1 MNKRKPTDR
10 RRWLGGMSAAAAA
23 TVLGNG
29 PASQAQAQSSN
40 VPVRG
45 HLSTDVVVIGAGYAG
60 LACARSL
67 VAAGRDV
74 LVLEGRD
81 RVGGR
86 CFNQRLPAPYAQHVV
101 AGGAEF
107 LGPTQDRMYALARE
121 FGIATAPIY
130 DTGKLVNVARG
141 KRTTYSGVIPTAN
154 LFAAGDAGIAMLR
167 LDAMA
172 NEVPIDTPWTAAKA
186 AEWDAM
192 TVQQWIDKN
201 TTTRDGRNL
210 LRTAVLALLCTE
222 PNAISMLY
230 FLFYVRSGG
239 GLTSMLSTTGGAQQD
254 HVVGGSQRI
263 AQAMADTLGSRILYQ
278 AQARSITQDATG
290 VTVQGEGFTVRAKR
304 VVVAMS
310 PWMASRL
317 DYAPLTG
324 NMPARLQLMQRVPMG
339 SVWKVHAVY
348 DRPFWRDQGLNGQV
362 SSDDFLTKVTFD
374 VSPEGANGPGIMMGF
389 IEGQD
394 AIDATMMSEATRK
407 AKVLEAFAFY
417 FGAAAKTPRAY
428 VEMNWQAEGLSAGG
442 YTGVCPPGV
451 LTSFAPVWRAPIG
464 RLHWAGTETSP
475 VWSGYM
481 EGAVRSGERAAKE
494 VLAA

>member
-1 MNKRKPTDR
+1 MDSKPNDR
-10 RRWLGGMSAAAAA
+10 RRWLGGMSAAAVASLLPA
-23 TVLGNG
+23 G
-29 PASQAQAQSSN
+29 PEGLASAQTGT
-40 VPVRG
+40 PTRG
-45 HLSTDVVVIGAGYAG
+45 SYTTDVAVIGAGYAG
-60 LACARSL
+60 LACARAL

-86 CFNQRLPAPYAQHVV
+86 CFNQRLPAPYDQLMV

-107 LGPTQDRMYALARE
+107 LGPTQDRMYALAKE
-121 FGIATAPIY
+121 FGIATAPVY

-141 KRTTYSGVIPTAN
+141 KRTTYTGVIPTAN
-154 LFAAGDAGIAMLR
+154 LLASADAGLALLKLDSLANEIP
-167 LDAMA
+167 LDA
-172 NEVPIDTPWTAAKA
+172 PWTAAKA
-186 AEWDAM
+186 AEYDAM
-192 TVQQWIDKN
+192 TVQGWIDKN
-201 TTTRDGRNL
+201 VSTRDARNL

-222 PNAISMLY
+222 PAGISMLY

-239 GLTSMLSTTGGAQQD
+239 GLTSLLSTTGGAQQD

-263 AQAMADTLGSRILYQ
+263 AIAMAQSLG
-278 AQARSITQDATG
+278 AQRLLFNALARRITQDSTG
-290 VTVQGEGFTVRAKR
+290 VTILGDGFTVRANR

-310 PWMASRL
+310 PWVASRL
-317 DYAPLTG
+317 DYSPMAG
-324 NMPARLQLMQRVPMG
+324 AMQARLQLMQRVPMG

-362 SSDDFLTKVTFD
+362 SSDAFLTKVTFD
-374 VSPEGANGPGIMMGF
+374 VSPEGPDAPGIMMGF

-394 AIDATMMSEATRK
+394 AIDATLMTDAARK
-407 AKVLEAFAFY
+407 AKILEAFSFY
-417 FGAAAKTPRAY
+417 FGSAAATPRAY
-428 VEMNWQAEGLSAGG
+428 VEMNWQAEALSAGG

-451 LTSFAPVWRAPIG
+451 MTGFGPVWRAPIG

-481 EGAVRSGERAAKE
+481 DGAVRSGERAAQE
-494 VLAA
+494 ILGAA

>member
-1 MNKRKPTDR
+1 
-10 RRWLGGMSAAAAA
+10 A
-23 TVLGNG
+23 TVLGSG
-29 PASQAQAQSSN
+29 PASQAQAQSSG

-45 HLSTDVVVIGAGYAG
+45 PLSTDVVVIGAGYAG
-60 LACARSL
+60 LACARAL

-107 LGPTQDRMYALARE
+107 LGPTQDRMYALAKE
-121 FGIATAPIY
+121 FGIATAPVY

-141 KRTTYSGVIPTAN
+141 KRSTYSGVIPTSN

-172 NEVPIDTPWTAAKA
+172 KDVPLEAPWTAAKA

-230 FLFYVRSGG
+230 FLFYVHSGG
-239 GLTSMLSTTGGAQQD
+239 GLTSLLSTTGGAQQD

-263 AQAMADTLGSRILYQ
+263 AQA
-278 AQARSITQDATG
+278 
-290 VTVQGEGFTVRAKR
+290 
-304 VVVAMS
+304 
-310 PWMASRL
+310 
-317 DYAPLTG
+317 
-324 NMPARLQLMQRVPMG
+324 
-339 SVWKVHAVY
+339 
-348 DRPFWRDQGLNGQV
+348 
-362 SSDDFLTKVTFD
+362 
-374 VSPEGANGPGIMMGF
+374 
-389 IEGQD
+389 
-394 AIDATMMSEATRK
+394 
-407 AKVLEAFAFY
+407 
-417 FGAAAKTPRAY
+417 
-428 VEMNWQAEGLSAGG
+428 
-442 YTGVCPPGV
+442 
-451 LTSFAPVWRAPIG
+451 
-464 RLHWAGTETSP
+464 
-475 VWSGYM
+475 
-481 EGAVRSGERAAKE
+481 
-494 VLAA
+494 